1 MPPRI
6 YREETNL
13 RTNENLKGSDGVKKA
28 TKTQRVLVQT
38 IADGV
43 RDGPMPEI
51 TALNLKS

>member
-1 MPPRI
+1 VPPRI